1 MADTSKR
8 LAGPLQLASSAA
20 TVYTVP
26 GATTTVIR
34 MIHLSNPTAGSL
46 DVTISIGADAAAT
59 RIFDGYPLPPDSVFG
74 YPCNFVM
81 TAAEI
86 LQAFCSSATSV
97 VIVVSGIETT

>member
-26 GATTTVIR
+26 ALTTTVIR
-34 MIHLSNPTAGSL
+34 LIHLSNPTSA
-46 DVTISIGADAAAT
+46 DKTVTISIGADAAAT
-59 RIFDGYPLPPDSVFG
+59 RILDAYTVPAGSVFG

-97 VIVVSGIETT
+97 VACISGIETT